1 MPLNYEIVLV
11 LLYVCAGRA
20 DLCTL
25 DSELSVIFFRFRIFA
40 RKRHPIKSN
49 LQISSSYCVIV
60 RVGVVLKRNV
70 VGD

>member
-1 MPLNYEIVLV
+1 MPLNFEILSF

-25 DSELSVIFFRFRIFA
+25 DSELSIIFFQFRIFA

-49 LQISSSYCVIV
+49 LQISSACCVIV